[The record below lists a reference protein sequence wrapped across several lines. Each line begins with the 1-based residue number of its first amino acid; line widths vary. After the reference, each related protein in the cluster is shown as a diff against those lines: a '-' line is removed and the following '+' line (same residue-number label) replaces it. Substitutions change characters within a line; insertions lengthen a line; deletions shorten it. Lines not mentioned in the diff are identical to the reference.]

1 MTSEIQP
8 RQTQP
13 WQTQPWQ
20 IADLS
25 LAELL
30 KKGKAVER
38 GHCNAELRLGILGD
52 CATQHYSQCLAAALK
67 LRGIWPEIHEAEFDS
82 IQQETVDGGSPL
94 FRHRPKAVVLFNC
107 VQKLE
112 ERYAQS
118 TQHDG
123 FVQQVLDEMLE
134 VWDRLLAGGVETI
147 LQHNFCLPMFR
158 PFGNFS
164 VASRHSLLDM
174 VMRLNAA
181 LTERAQANGAIRIVD
196 TESQAAFLG
205 KRQWLDERLWCQA
218 KQALS
223 PRFLPPL
230 AKSVSD
236 VIAERMGR
244 SVKCIILDLDNTLWG
259 GVLGDVGFDGIEI
272 GEVSNIGLVYQRFQ
286 NTLLQLRQR
295 GVILAISSKNDES
308 NVRRVLAEH
317 PDMVLRES
325 DFVKI
330 SANFNDKA
338 GNIREIQAALNISLD
353 SMVFIDDSAFERD
366 FVRTALPELQVPEM
380 PEDPAD
386 FLAALT
392 MWNLFEVG
400 SSSAEDG
407 ARTAFYQA
415 NVTRQVL
422 QEKAGDLPAYLRA
435 LGMVAD
441 IRPFDG
447 FTAPRAHQLFQRSNQ
462 FNLTTIRYSEAEL
475 KTIAQDPDCDTLTL
489 RLQDRLGD
497 NGIVAAVVA
506 RAAGEALRVDS
517 WIMSCRVLGRRV
529 EEATLDVLARL
540 AQNRG
545 CKRLIGEYRPTTKN
559 AMVAELYAGLGFAHE
574 CEEGGAKFFRL
585 EISSYRRRDDL
596 PIEIRF
602 HEIQGRQDD
611 EPRTDREP
619 SPIDFQGGP
628 G

>member
-1 MTSEIQP
+1 MTSA
-8 RQTQP
+8 
-13 WQTQPWQ
+13 TQPWQ

-30 KKGKAVER
+30 KRGKAVER
-38 GHCNAELRLGILGD
+38 GQCTSELRLGILGE

-82 IQQETVDGGSPL
+82 IQQETVDRDSAL
-94 FRHRPKAVVLFNC
+94 FRHSPKVVTLFNC

-112 ERYAQS
+112 ERYALSRQS
-118 TQHDG
+118 DD

-134 VWDRLLAGGVETI
+134 VWDRLLAGRVETV
-147 LQHNFCLPMFR
+147 LQHNFCLPMFH
-158 PFGNFS
+158 PFGNFT

-174 VMRLNAA
+174 VVRINAGLAEGA
-181 LTERAQANGAIRIVD
+181 LKNGAVRIVD
-196 TESQAAFLG
+196 TEAQAAFFG

-236 VIAERMGR
+236 IIAERIGR
-244 SVKCIILDLDNTLWG
+244 SVKCVILDLDNTLWG
-259 GVLGDVGFDGIEI
+259 GILGDVGYDGIEV
-272 GEVSNIGLVYQRFQ
+272 GEVSNIGLVYRRFQ
-286 NTLLQLRQR
+286 NALLQLRQR
-295 GVILAISSKNDES
+295 GIILAVCSKNDEA

-330 SANFNDKA
+330 SANFADKVT
-338 GNIREIQAALNISLD
+338 NIRDIQAALNISLD

-386 FLAALT
+386 FVAALT
-392 MWNLFEVG
+392 MWNLFETG
-400 SSSAEDG
+400 SSSAEDA
-407 ARTAFYQA
+407 ARTAFYLA
-415 NVTRQVL
+415 NVTRQAL
-422 QEKAGDLPAYLRA
+422 QEKASDLPAYLRA
-435 LGMVAD
+435 LDMVAE

-447 FTAPRAHQLFQRSNQ
+447 FTTPRASQLFQRSNQ
-462 FNLTTIRYSEAEL
+462 FNLTTIRYSEADL
-475 KTIAQDPDCDTLTL
+475 KAIAGDPDCDTFTL

-497 NGIVAAVVA
+497 NGIVAAVIA
-506 RAAGEALRVDS
+506 RGAGEALHVDS

-529 EEATLDVLARL
+529 EQATLDILAGLAR
-540 AQNRG
+540 ARG
-545 CKRLIGEYRPTTKN
+545 CRRLTGEYRPTSKN
-559 AMVAELYAGLGFAHE
+559 AMVAGLYADLGFAAE
-574 CEEGGAKFFRL
+574 REDGGARFFTL
-585 EISSYRRRDDL
+585 ELSGYRRPDDL
-596 PIEIRF
+596 PIDIRY
-602 HEIQGRQDD
+602 HETQGRQDD
-611 EPRTDREP
+611 EPRSDREP
-619 SPIDFQGGP
+619 SSSDFQGSAG
-628 G
+628 

>member
-1 MTSEIQP
+1 MTA
-8 RQTQP
+8 
-13 WQTQPWQ
+13 TQPWQ

-30 KKGKAVER
+30 KQGKVVER
-38 GHCNAELRLGILGD
+38 AHCNSELRLGILGD

-67 LRGIWPEIHEAEFDS
+67 LRGIWPETYEAEYDS
-82 IQQETVDGGSPL
+82 IQQETVDRGGLL
-94 FRHRPKAVVLFNC
+94 FQHRPKAVVLFNS
-107 VQKLE
+107 VQRLE
-112 ERYAQS
+112 ERYALS
-118 TQHDG
+118 AQHDG
-123 FVQQVLDEMLE
+123 FVQQVVDDLIG
-134 VWDRLLAGGVETI
+134 VWDRLLAGGVETV

-158 PFGNFS
+158 AFGNFS

-174 VMRLNAA
+174 VRRINAA
-181 LTERAQANGAIRIVD
+181 LTERAQANGAVRIVD
-196 TESQAAFLG
+196 TEGQAAFFG

-236 VIAERMGR
+236 IIAERMGR
-244 SVKCIILDLDNTLWG
+244 SVKCIVLDLDNTLWG
-259 GVLGDVGFDGIEI
+259 GILGDVGYDGIEV

-286 NTLLQLRQR
+286 HALLQLKQR
-295 GVILAISSKNDES
+295 GVILAICSKNDEA
-308 NVRRVLAEH
+308 NVRRVLTEH

-330 SANFNDKA
+330 SANFGDKVS
-338 GNIREIQAALNISLD
+338 NIREIQAALNISLD

-386 FLAALT
+386 FVAALT

-415 NVTRQVL
+415 NVTRQAL
-422 QEKAGDLPAYLRA
+422 QERASDLPAYLRA
-435 LGMVAD
+435 LGMVAN
-441 IRPFDG
+441 IQPFDS
-447 FTAPRAHQLFQRSNQ
+447 FTAPRAYQLFQRSNQ

-475 KTIAQDPDCDTLTL
+475 KVIAGDPDCDTFTL
-489 RLQDRLGD
+489 RLHDRLGD

-506 RAAGEALRVDS
+506 RAAGETFRIDS
-517 WIMSCRVLGRRV
+517 WVMSCRVLGRRV
-529 EEATLDVLARL
+529 EEATLDILAGLAR
-540 AQNRG
+540 ARG
-545 CKRLIGEYRPTTKN
+545 SKRLIGEYRATAKN
-559 AMVAELYAGLGFAHE
+559 AMVAGLYTGLGFAPE
-574 CEEGGAKFFRL
+574 REESGVKFFGL
-585 EISSYRRRDDL
+585 ELSGYRRPDDL

-602 HEIQGRQDD
+602 HETQGRQDD
-611 EPRTDREP
+611 EPRTNREP
-619 SPIDFQGGP
+619 SSSDFQGSP

>member
-1 MTSEIQP
+1 MTAAMQP
-8 RQTQP
+8 RSIQA
-13 WQTQPWQ
+13 WQTQAWQ
-20 IADLS
+20 IADLT

-30 KKGKAVER
+30 KRGKAIER
-38 GHCNAELRLGILGD
+38 ESCNAELRLGILGD
-52 CATQHYSQCLAAALK
+52 CATQHYTLCLAAALK
-67 LRGIWPEIHEAEFDS
+67 LRGIWPDIHEAELDS
-82 IQQETVDGGSPL
+82 IQQETVDRNSSL
-94 FRHRPKAVVLFNC
+94 LRHRPKMVVLFNC
-107 VQKLE
+107 LQKLE
-112 ERYAQS
+112 EQYARCRQP
-118 TQHDG
+118 DG
-123 FVQQVLDEMLE
+123 FVQQVLDEMFG
-134 VWDRLLAGGVETI
+134 VWDRLLSAGVDTV

-158 PFGNFS
+158 PSGNFT
-164 VASRHSLLDM
+164 VTSRHSLFAM
-174 VMRLNAA
+174 VTRINAA
-181 LTERAQANGAIRIVD
+181 LAERAQANGAIRIID

-230 AKSVSD
+230 AKTVSD
-236 VIAERMGR
+236 IIAERMGR
-244 SVKCIILDLDNTLWG
+244 SVKCVVLDLDNTLWG
-259 GVLGDVGFDGIEI
+259 GVLGDVGFDGIEV

-286 NTLLQLRQR
+286 YALLQLKQR
-295 GVILAISSKNDES
+295 GVILAISSKNDET

-330 SANFNDKA
+330 CANFEDKA
-338 GNIREIQAALNISLD
+338 TSIREIQAALNISLD

-386 FLAALT
+386 FLTALT
-392 MWNLFEVG
+392 MWNLFEIG

-415 NVTRQVL
+415 NVTRRAL
-422 QEKAGDLPAYLRA
+422 QEKAGDLPAYLSA

-441 IRPFDG
+441 IRPFDS
-447 FTAPRAHQLFQRSNQ
+447 FTVPRAYQLFQRSNQ

-475 KTIAQDPDCDTLTL
+475 KAIAQDSDCDTFTL
-489 RLQDRLGD
+489 RLRDRLGD

-506 RAAGEALRVDS
+506 RAAGEILRVDS
-517 WIMSCRVLGRRV
+517 WVMSCRVLSRRV
-529 EEATLDVLARL
+529 EEVTLDALVQL
-540 AQNRG
+540 AQTRG
-545 CKRLIGEYRPTTKN
+545 CKRLVGEYRPTTKN
-559 AMVAELYAGLGFAHE
+559 AMVAGIYTELGFARDGTE
-574 CEEGGAKFFRL
+574 ADASFFRL
-585 EISSYRRRDDL
+585 ELSSYKRPDDF
-596 PIEIRF
+596 PIKIQ
-602 HEIQGRQDD
+602 IQGRQDD

-619 SPIDFQGGP
+619 SSSDIQRDP

>member
-1 MTSEIQP
+1 MTG
-8 RQTQP
+8 
-13 WQTQPWQ
+13 TQPWQ

-30 KKGKAVER
+30 KRGKAVGR
-38 GHCNAELRLGILGD
+38 QHCNSELRLGILGD
-52 CATQHYSQCLAAALK
+52 GATQHYSQCVAAALK
-67 LRGIWPEIHEAEFDS
+67 LRGIWPEIYEAEFDA
-82 IQQETVDGGSPL
+82 IQQETLDRDSAL
-94 FRHRPKAVVLFNC
+94 FRHTPETVILFNC

-112 ERYAQS
+112 ECYALRRQP
-118 TQHDG
+118 DG
-123 FVQQVLDEMLE
+123 FVQQVVDEMLE
-134 VWDRLLAGGVETI
+134 VWDRLLAGGVETV

-158 PFGNFS
+158 TFGNFS

-174 VMRLNAA
+174 VTRINAELA
-181 LTERAQANGAIRIVD
+181 GRAQANGAVRIID
-196 TESQAAFLG
+196 TEGQAAFFG

-236 VIAERMGR
+236 IIAERMGR
-244 SVKCIILDLDNTLWG
+244 SVKCIVLDLDNTLWG
-259 GVLGDVGFDGIEI
+259 GILGDVGYDGIEV

-286 NTLLQLRQR
+286 HALLQLKQR
-295 GVILAISSKNDES
+295 GVILAICSKNDEAD
-308 NVRRVLAEH
+308 VRRVLREH

-330 SANFNDKA
+330 SANFGDKA

-386 FLAALT
+386 FVAALT

-400 SSSAEDG
+400 SSSVEDG

-415 NVTRQVL
+415 NVTRQAL
-422 QEKAGDLPAYLRA
+422 QEKASDLPAYLRA

-441 IRPFDG
+441 IQPFDG
-447 FTAPRAHQLFQRSNQ
+447 FTTPRAYQLFQRSNQ

-475 KTIAQDPDCDTLTL
+475 KAIAGDPDCDTFTL
-489 RLQDRLGD
+489 RLHDRLGD

-517 WIMSCRVLGRRV
+517 WVMSCRVLGRRV
-529 EEATLDVLARL
+529 EEATLDILAGLAR
-540 AQNRG
+540 ARG
-545 CKRLIGEYRPTTKN
+545 CRRLIGEYRATAKN
-559 AMVAELYAGLGFAHE
+559 AMVAGLYAGLGFAADR
-574 CEEGGAKFFRL
+574 EEGGARFFGL
-585 EISSYRRRDDL
+585 ELTGYRRPDDL

-602 HEIQGRQDD
+602 HQTQGRQDD
-611 EPRTDREP
+611 EPRTNREP
-619 SPIDFQGGP
+619 SSSDIQRSP

>member
-1 MTSEIQP
+1 MTG
-8 RQTQP
+8 
-13 WQTQPWQ
+13 TQPWQ

-30 KKGKAVER
+30 KQGKVVER
-38 GHCNAELRLGILGD
+38 AHCNSELRLGILGD
-52 CATQHYSQCLAAALK
+52 CATQHYSQCVASALK
-67 LRGIWPEIHEAEFDS
+67 LRGIWPEIHEAEFDA
-82 IQQETVDGGSPL
+82 IQQETLDRGGPL
-94 FRHRPKAVVLFNC
+94 FRHTPKAVILFNC

-112 ERYAQS
+112 ERYALS
-118 TQHDG
+118 THDG
-123 FVQQVLDEMLE
+123 FVRQVVDEMLE
-134 VWDRLLAGGVETI
+134 VWDRLLAGGVETV

-158 PFGNFS
+158 PFGNFT
-164 VASRHSLLDM
+164 VAGRHSLLDM
-174 VMRLNAA
+174 AMRINAA
-181 LTERAQANGAIRIVD
+181 LTERAQANGAVRLVD
-196 TESQAAFLG
+196 TEGQAAFFG

-236 VIAERMGR
+236 IIAERMGR
-244 SVKCIILDLDNTLWG
+244 SVKCIVLDLDNTLWG
-259 GVLGDVGFDGIEI
+259 GILGDVGYDGIEV

-286 NTLLQLRQR
+286 NALLQLKER
-295 GVILAISSKNDES
+295 GVILAICSKNDEAD
-308 NVRRVLAEH
+308 VRRVLREH

-330 SANFNDKA
+330 SANFGDKA
-338 GNIREIQAALNISLD
+338 SNIREIQAALNISLD

-386 FLAALT
+386 FVAALT
-392 MWNLFEVG
+392 MWNLFETG

-415 NVTRQVL
+415 NVTRQAL
-422 QEKAGDLPAYLRA
+422 QEKASDLPAYLRA

-447 FTAPRAHQLFQRSNQ
+447 FTAPRAYQLFQRSNQ

-475 KTIAQDPDCDTLTL
+475 KAIAQDPGCDTFTL
-489 RLQDRLGD
+489 RLHDRLGD

-506 RAAGEALRVDS
+506 RAAGETLRVDS
-517 WIMSCRVLGRRV
+517 WVMSCRVLGRRV
-529 EEATLDVLARL
+529 EEATLDILAGLAR
-540 AQNRG
+540 ARG
-545 CKRLIGEYRPTTKN
+545 CRRLTGEYRATAKN
-559 AMVAELYAGLGFAHE
+559 AMVAGLYAGLGFAAE
-574 CEEGGAKFFRL
+574 REESGARFFGL
-585 EISSYRRRDDL
+585 ELSGYRRPDDL

-602 HEIQGRQDD
+602 HETQGRQDD

-619 SPIDFQGGP
+619 SSSNIQGSAG
-628 G
+628 